1 MKRLTQSL
9 ERVGSCV
16 LLGLNTIKELPS
28 IYRQFPRILFHCYH
42 TGYKTFPIV
51 GILSIFIGG
60 VLALQTGFSIDAIS
74 GAETFLGSIVGLSM
88 ARELGPV
95 MASFLVAGRVGSAT
109 AAELASMKVYSE
121 VDALKTMNLSPAGT
135 LVLPRMIAITIM
147 MPALTIFSII
157 IGWFG
162 GMLVSHYV
170 AFISLDQ
177 EVYWQGLKNFVV
189 FDSVKDGLIK
199 AECFGIAV
207 MLISCNEG
215 LQTEGGPREIGNAVT
230 RAVVVSMITILFLD
244 YFVTKATL

>member
-1 MKRLTQSL
+1 MNRLAQIL
-9 ERVGSCV
+9 DRVGCCV
-16 LLGLNTIKELPS
+16 ILSVNTLKELPTAH
-28 IYRQFPRILFHCYH
+28 RQIPRILSHCYH

-60 VLALQTGFSIDAIS
+60 VLALQTGFSLDAIS

-95 MASFLVAGRVGSAT
+95 MAALLVAGRVGSAT
-109 AAELASMKVYSE
+109 AAELASMTVYSE
-121 VDALKTMNLSPAGT
+121 VDALKTMNLSPAGI
-135 LVLPRMIAITIM
+135 LVLPRIIAIAIM
-147 MPALTIFSII
+147 MPALTIFSIV

-170 AFISLDQ
+170 TSIFIEQ
-177 EVYWQGLKNFVV
+177 EVYWRGLKEFVV
-189 FDSVKDGLIK
+189 FDSVKDGLVK

-215 LQTEGGPREIGNAVT
+215 LQTQGGPREIGNAVT